1 MWLRSPTLLSEAPGA
16 DPLQLSRIGH
26 LIWHDTL
33 GVCICQGA
41 HGALPAQSHLA
52 STASAAPSPL
62 LPSCSV
68 HALFVS
74 LFLRRRIPTLNTLA
88 PPARD
93 TPGALR
99 DSSAAISPTF
109 TMFDDCQ
116 CC

>member
-52 STASAAPSPL
+52 SATAELLCLCSLRLLVLWAQDFHSEYSSPV
-62 LPSCSV
+62 CSG
-68 HALFVS
+68 HPRS
-74 LFLRRRIPTLNTLA
+74 IT
-88 PPARD
+88 
-93 TPGALR
+93 
-99 DSSAAISPTF
+99 
-109 TMFDDCQ
+109 
-116 CC
+116 